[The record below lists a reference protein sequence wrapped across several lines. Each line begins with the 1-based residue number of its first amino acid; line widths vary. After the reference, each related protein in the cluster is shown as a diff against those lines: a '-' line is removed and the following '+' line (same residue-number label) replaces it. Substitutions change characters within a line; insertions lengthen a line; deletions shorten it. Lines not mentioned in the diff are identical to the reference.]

1 MTLLT
6 MDVLL
11 NNFVLVRQILAMPG
25 AVVMIMSKVKMN
37 WPYQA
42 LGSLKVRTLNHL
54 IIQILQILVP
64 MVRFGVIGVNGAT
77 VIMLQEQKSDTG
89 NVWQGIHTAKANW
102 KANR

>member
-1 MTLLT
+1 MIPLT

-25 AVVMIMSKVKMN
+25 AVVKIMSKVKMT

-42 LGSLKVRTLNHL
+42 LRDLKAFRTLNHL

-77 VIMLQEQKSDTG
+77 VTM
-89 NVWQGIHTAKANW
+89 
-102 KANR
+102 

>member
-1 MTLLT
+1 

-25 AVVMIMSKVKMN
+25 AVVKIMSKVKMT

-42 LGSLKVRTLNHL
+42 LKASQALKAFRTLNHH

-77 VIMLQEQKSDTG
+77 VTMLQEQKSDTE
-89 NVWQGIHTAKANW
+89 NV
-102 KANR
+102 

>member
-1 MTLLT
+1 

-25 AVVMIMSKVKMN
+25 AVVKIMSKVKMT

-42 LGSLKVRTLNHL
+42 LRGLNKAFRMLNHL

-77 VIMLQEQKSDTG
+77 VTMLQEQKNDTE
-89 NVWQGIHTAKANW
+89 NV
-102 KANR
+102 

>member
-1 MTLLT
+1 MIPLT

-25 AVVMIMSKVKMN
+25 AVVMIMSKVKMG
-37 WPYQA
+37 WPLKL
-42 LGSLKVRTLNHL
+42 LGVLRPMTLNHL

-77 VIMLQEQKSDTG
+77 VTMSQEQKSDTG
-89 NVWQGIHTAKANW
+89 NV
-102 KANR
+102 

>member
-25 AVVMIMSKVKMN
+25 AVVKIMSKVKMT

-42 LGSLKVRTLNHL
+42 LRELKNAEPSLER
-54 IIQILQILVP
+54 
-64 MVRFGVIGVNGAT
+64 
-77 VIMLQEQKSDTG
+77 
-89 NVWQGIHTAKANW
+89 
-102 KANR
+102 